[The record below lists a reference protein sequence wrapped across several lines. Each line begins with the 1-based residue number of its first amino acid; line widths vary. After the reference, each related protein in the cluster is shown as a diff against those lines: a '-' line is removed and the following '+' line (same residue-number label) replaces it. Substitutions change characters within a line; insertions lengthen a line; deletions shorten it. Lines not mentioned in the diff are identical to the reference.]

1 MKTHPKPAT
10 IEPMSQRMTVAF
22 PYKRSTGEIVGR
34 FLAALRDQKKIWG
47 LRVSRQ
53 GVVVPPQSYSEV
65 DARAGGE
72 WVEVSD
78 EGVVTAVAE
87 VARPIEGLHPSTE
100 PFAFVLVRLDGA
112 DTAIA
117 HVVHKGLDRLR
128 VGSRVRAAWAPD
140 GQRQG
145 SIRDIEAFEIVG

>member
-1 MKTHPKPAT
+1 MKTFPKPAT

-34 FLAALRDQKKIWG
+34 FLAGLRDQKKIWG

-65 DARAGGE
+65 DAKAGGE
-72 WVEVSD
+72 WVEVSQT
-78 EGVVTAVAE
+78 GVVTAVAE
-87 VARPIEGLHPSTE
+87 VTRPIEGLHPSTE
-100 PFAFVLVRLDGA
+100 PFAFVLVKLDGA

-117 HVVHKGLDRLR
+117 HVVRTKLDRLR

-140 GQRQG
+140 GERRG
-145 SIRDIEAFEIVG
+145 TIRDIEAFEIVD

>member
-1 MKTHPKPAT
+1 MKTFPKPAT

-34 FLAALRDQKKIWG
+34 FLAGLRDQKKIWG

-65 DARAGGE
+65 DAKAGGE
-72 WVEVSD
+72 WVEVSQT
-78 EGVVTAVAE
+78 GVVTAVAE
-87 VARPIEGLHPSTE
+87 VTRPIEGLHPSTE
-100 PFAFVLVRLDGA
+100 PFAFVLVKLDGA

-117 HVVHKGLDRLR
+117 HVVRTKLDLLR

-140 GQRQG
+140 GERRG
-145 SIRDIEAFEIVG
+145 TIRDIEAFEIVD